1 MFSSQIGSTSSM
13 NLLLVSMSME
23 EYREDLTTS
32 HAVMIFWILWSVFMV
47 GIVVIFYIIE
57 NDWLEG

>member
-1 MFSSQIGSTSSM
+1 
-13 NLLLVSMSME
+13 MSME

-47 GIVVIFYIIE
+47 GIVLIFYIIE